1 MAENEMS
8 KEEQIGFHKG
18 AIQTLV
24 NERNELVRI
33 AKVAESLIAAHIEE
47 LKKLGVNISMERKKE

>member
-1 MAENEMS
+1 MT
-8 KEEQIGFHKG
+8 KEEQIGYHKG

-33 AKVAESLIAAHIEE
+33 AKVAESLIGAHLDE
-47 LKKLGVNISMERKKE
+47 LKKLGVNIEPEKKS